1 MHPVEAASPGIAP
14 ARRVDTAILI
24 AISVAI
30 ALVHIATNGRYGFHR
45 DELQFLS
52 DARHLDW
59 GFVTY
64 PSFTPLVQHIAMA
77 LFGLSLTGLRIFPV
91 LAQSVVIVD
100 AGLTAREFGGKRL
113 AQIAAAL
120 ATALAPLALFEGTEF
135 QYTSFDFLW
144 WVLACYFAVRLLNS
158 EDPRW
163 WIAIGVVLGIGLE
176 TKYAIVFLIAG
187 LLAGLLLTEYR
198 RCFGS
203 RWFWAAVAVA
213 LAIFLP
219 NLIWQVHHQF
229 ISLDFLRHI
238 HARDIGQ
245 GRTQSFWRDQ
255 FLVCTNLAA
264 APLWIAGLAGLLFN
278 RRYRAL
284 AAMAAVP
291 VLLLAV
297 AGGRGYY
304 AAGVYPMMVSMGA
317 ALLERWY
324 AWMPRITRRSIA
336 AVHVLAFTAVSAYI
350 CAAILPISQ
359 GGALKQFALERNGD
373 LREEIGWEEM
383 VGAVAKVRDSLPVE
397 ERAHLGII
405 TSNYGEYG
413 ALEIFGSAYGL
424 PAPIGTIN
432 SEWDRGYPDPPPT
445 TMIVVGFRP
454 VTADS
459 FFTGCRIAGHNGNSE
474 GVRNEES
481 VDHPNIYVCGP
492 PHVPW
497 PQLWAEHH
505 DFG

>member
-1 MHPVEAASPGIAP
+1 MHPVQAASPGIAP
-14 ARRVDTAILI
+14 VRRADTAILI
-24 AISVAI
+24 AISAAI
-30 ALVHIATNGRYGFHR
+30 ALIHIATNGRYGFHR

-59 GFVTY
+59 GFVPY
-64 PSFTPLVQHIAMA
+64 PPFTPLVQHVAMA
-77 LFGLSLTGLRIFPV
+77 LFGLSLTGLRIFAV
-91 LAQSVVIVD
+91 LAQSVVIVV
-100 AGLTAREFGGKRL
+100 AGLTAREFGARRP

-120 ATALAPLALFEGTEF
+120 ATAFAPLALFEGTEF

-144 WVLACYFAVRLLNS
+144 WVLACYFSVRLLNS
-158 EDPRW
+158 KDPRW
-163 WIAIGVVLGIGLE
+163 WIAIGAVFGFGLE

-187 LLAGLLLTEYR
+187 LLAGLLLTENR

-203 RWFWAAVAVA
+203 RWFWAAVAIA

-245 GRTQSFWRDQ
+245 GRTQGFWRDQ
-255 FLVCTNLAA
+255 FLVCANLAA

-284 AAMAAVP
+284 AAMATVP

-304 AAGVYPMMVSMGA
+304 AAGVYPMMVAMGA

-324 AWMPRITRRSIA
+324 AWMPRITRQAIA
-336 AVHVLAFTAVSAYI
+336 AVHVLAFAAVSTYI
-350 CAAILPISQ
+350 CAVLLPISQ

-373 LREEIGWEEM
+373 LREEIGWQELIST
-383 VGAVAKVRDSLPVE
+383 VTQVRDSLPVE

-413 ALEIFGSAYGL
+413 AIEILGPAYGL
-424 PAPIGTIN
+424 PAPTGTIN
-432 SEWDRGYPDPPPT
+432 SEWDRGYPAPPPT
-445 TMIVVGFRP
+445 TILVIGLRP
-454 VTADS
+454 AS
-459 FFTGCRIAGHNGNSE
+459 AEAFFTGCRIAGHNGNSE
-474 GVRNEES
+474 GIRNEES
-481 VDHPNIYVCGP
+481 VDHPNIYICGP
-492 PHVPW
+492 PRLPW